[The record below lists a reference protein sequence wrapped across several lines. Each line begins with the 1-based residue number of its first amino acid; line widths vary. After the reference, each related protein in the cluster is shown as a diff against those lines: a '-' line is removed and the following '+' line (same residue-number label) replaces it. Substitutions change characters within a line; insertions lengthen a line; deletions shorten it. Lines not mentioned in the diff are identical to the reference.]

1 MFKKPSDEK
10 EFEGQII
17 EDILEPYDN
26 KKIENPYLPLVPQDA
41 QTIETETKNEID
53 DFLKRASEFNKVDA
67 TTTEQKREDYCE
79 KLFDDITDKGDRR
92 QIIDDV
98 VKTED
103 IFIDNYYLFDDD
115 DEQKTKNICDN
126 VLDDIN
132 TDDVL
137 FEHVPVN
144 ETPNYPSPPD
154 LLPGFSDIL
163 LPKKGPKEG

>member
-1 MFKKPSDEK
+1 M
-10 EFEGQII
+10 
-17 EDILEPYDN
+17 
-26 KKIENPYLPLVPQDA
+26 PQDA

-115 DEQKTKNICDN
+115 DEQKTYAIM
-126 VLDDIN
+126 
-132 TDDVL
+132 
-137 FEHVPVN
+137 
-144 ETPNYPSPPD
+144 Y
-154 LLPGFSDIL
+154 
-163 LPKKGPKEG
+163 